1 MKKFK
6 SLVFVLACALFFV
19 GAMGI
24 TKASAEG
31 EAPTMQKPTINFDE
45 ETITVGANAQV
56 YYQVVK
62 SNSASG
68 LKPANW
74 IKAAKDNATYYIDF
88 SATSNTKNA
97 YFALTLD
104 PTATSGEV
112 VEVAAKI
119 KSIKPILNY
128 AMESITS
135 KGLDDIF
142 KGIEIKGIDSKY
154 NTTKGNEADPTKY
167 TLIWKRGANG
177 DWGAENTFQQVHWD
191 MLKAS
196 NGTLYVSLVG
206 DAADADDYEY
216 DFRASK
222 EAKVKIPKSAKAPT
236 VKIDYAKGTIA
247 LKNGMQISQ
256 NETNWLTIPAY
267 DKNATAEDKFVMSA
281 TTETKT
287 KSKVSTVEVEALVT
301 ACNTNLSTQY
311 APEAEVTLSVRTAA
325 TDKKFPS
332 ATATIKFK
340 APAGAPKAAD
350 KQVKDVSYTVADKTA
365 KIAADMV
372 IDVNNLIQKGD
383 ESDFSKFEYI
393 LLDGD
398 VATTKVNLAK
408 CKWNKIPADGKID
421 LSSKVGKTYKYTK
434 DDGSA
439 VTKKYEE
446 STHILLRRVA
456 DKENELFA
464 SAYVAI
470 ELSLTKVEYKS
481 ITVTAPNATYEI
493 EIKDSEAKKVKA
505 GDVVT
510 VTYKI
515 NEGYKLAGDVAV
527 KGNDGEVV
535 SSTGKVTFTVKGD
548 ADVTVTISTAEDPPA
563 EEPSGE

>member
-247 LKNGMQISQ
+247 LKNGMQVSQ
-256 NETNWLTIPAY
+256 NETNWLTVAAY
-267 DKNATAEDKFVMSA
+267 DKAATAAEVYVTNSA
-281 TTETKT
+281 TKT
-287 KSKVSTVEVEALVT
+287 KTKVSSVAVGDLIAAINDNLETDYVAKSLVELF
-301 ACNTNLSTQY
+301 
-311 APEAEVTLSVRTAA
+311 VRTAA

-332 ATATIKFK
+332 AVATFKFT
-340 APAGAPKAAD
+340 APAD
-350 KQVKDVSYTVADKTA
+350 KLTAKGGDAVEVPYTVADKTA
-365 KIAADMV
+365 KIAAEMV
-372 IDVNNLIQKGD
+372 IDLA
-383 ESDFSKFEYI
+383 DFITETEYAKYEYL
-393 LLDGD
+393 LLD
-398 VATTKVNLAK
+398 TTIDASKVNLAK
-408 CKWNKIPADGKID
+408 VKWTKAPTDGKID
-421 LSSKVGKTYKYTK
+421 LSSKVGKTYKYTQV
-434 DDGSA
+434 DGTSI
-439 VTKKYEE
+439 TKKYEE
-446 STHILLRRVA
+446 SANLVIRVMA

-464 SAYVAI
+464 SEPLEVAFTTKAVKYVPI
-470 ELSLTKVEYKS
+470 EVSAGSEVTYTVE
-481 ITVTAPNATYEI
+481 IGE
-493 EIKDSEAKKVKA
+493 DGAKKAKN
-505 GDVVT
+505 GDVVK

-515 NEGYKLAGDVAV
+515 ADTHTF
-527 KGNDGEVV
+527 NDITTDKPQTDATK
-535 SSTGKVTFTVKGD
+535 STGVYSFKAVVGEDTTKIE
-548 ADVTVTISTAEDPPA
+548 VTIKTDRKPN
-563 EEPSGE
+563 EEEQGE

>member
-1 MKKFK
+1 MKRFK

-24 TKASAEG
+24 TKASA
-31 EAPTMQKPTINFDE
+31 ADE
-45 ETITVGANAQV
+45 LAATPQYETETIVVTGIANDTDV
-56 YYQVVK
+56 YYQVIK
-62 SNSASG
+62 SNSGSG

-74 IKAAKDNATYYIDF
+74 IKAAKAAEGTYWIDF
-88 SATSNTKNA
+88 SATSNTKTA
-97 YFALTLD
+97 YFALTTD
-104 PTATSGEV
+104 PESTSGQV
-112 VEVAAKI
+112 VEVKAVI

-128 AMESITS
+128 SVEDLKA
-135 KGLDDIF
+135 KGLDAIF

-154 NTTKGNEADPTKY
+154 TTTKGKEATPDTY
-167 TLIWKRGANG
+167 ALIWKRGANG
-177 DWGAENTFQQVHWD
+177 DWDVESKFEQVHWD

-206 DAADADDYEY
+206 DADVETYY

-256 NETNWLTIPAY
+256 DETNWLTIPVY

-311 APEAEVTLSVRTAA
+311 AAETEVTLSVRTAA

-340 APAGAPKAAD
+340 APADAPKAAEKQD
-350 KQVKDVSYTVADKTA
+350 KNVSYTVADKTA

-470 ELSLTKVEYKS
+470 NLSLTKVEYKS

-515 NEGYKLAGDVAV
+515 NEGYKLKGDVAV
-527 KGNDGEVV
+527 TGKDGDVE

-548 ADVTVTISTAEDPPA
+548 ADVTVTISTAEDTPA
-563 EEPSGE
+563 EEPKEE